1 MSSTDNQIQNLLR
14 TAETHMQQ
22 GEREEALEALHR
34 ALNLD
39 PGNEQVQTQVSSLER
54 EIAAM
59 KNFKR
64 TRSRRAHESIDTVSS
79 SSTFVDE
86 CLGRSQQAFEA
97 GDEVRALQELERAKR
112 HDPDNKAVIRRIKVV
127 RRSIK
132 ANNLYDLAVTRLRS
146 GELSDALEQARKI
159 FSFWPSSPV
168 LEKLL
173 DEIESHEKPVIEE
186 PEEIDIEEIDEL
198 EEIEEAP
205 TPEPAIS
212 PSEVVI
218 TSIREKI
225 ARSSFTEALAEA
237 TEGMK
242 KFPDNPTLQKLLDKL
257 EKIAGEPA
265 PVAVPTGKEAKAAPS
280 KKPARKKADKKKPEK
295 KPEKKPGK
303 KPEKKKPEKK
313 PEKKKPVGEPGRKKL
328 PVGLIVI
335 IAVVVVALVVIFVV
349 KPFGGTGEPVQ
360 VEPVDQPYSVSYLVS
375 GPMNPEFSLDGESMS
390 PSTDGYFTV
399 SGSGDESR
407 QIEIR
412 ASGYETIR
420 IELNAVGGNVHL
432 DTLILDT
439 LGTSSVQI
447 TFEPRMP
454 EDEPVP
460 DDGQIVWLV
469 DGEEA
474 DELPVTLPT
483 GFHVFQAVLDGYN
496 SLPESILVDYSS
508 DVQIHPLALL
518 SQEESQITL
527 SLASDVTGTA
537 NFFIDG
543 TRVGSGVRRI
553 TEVVSHG
560 THSLSITM
568 DEREDWYRTIDLG
581 PDGFSQTVT
590 PTSVFTTGR
599 LLIGPEPW
607 AEVFIDG
614 TSYGQ
619 TPMPPIDLDEGVY
632 SIRLAN
638 PDYEE
643 QTTSVTIIA
652 GEDVS
657 IRYTAPEIVLTPD
670 TIAVVE
676 EPVLPPFAI
685 QQVAPVTPGL
695 ALDHGDVHGYVTL
708 QVIVGVDGQVV
719 NVVVLNDELGL
730 GCGQAAVDAA
740 MQWVWNPATQGGVPV
755 EVPTTI
761 QMRFDID

>member
-1 MSSTDNQIQNLLR
+1 MSATDNQIQNLLR
-14 TAETHMQQ
+14 AAETHMQE
-22 GEREEALEALHR
+22 GEREKALETLHR

-39 PGNEQVQTQVSSLER
+39 PGNEQVQTQISSLER

-79 SSTFVDE
+79 SSTFADE

-146 GELSDALEQARKI
+146 GEPSDALEQARKI
-159 FSFWPSSPV
+159 FTFWPASPV

-212 PSEVVI
+212 PSKVVI

-225 ARSSFTEALAEA
+225 ARSSFAEALAEA
-237 TEGMK
+237 TEGIK
-242 KFPDNPTLQKLLDKL
+242 KFPDNPTLKKLLDKL
-257 EKIAGEPA
+257 EKIVGEPA
-265 PVAVPTGKEAKAAPS
+265 PVAVSKGKAAKTPAKKPTKKAEK
-280 KKPARKKADKKKPEK
+280 KKPAAKPEK
-295 KPEKKPGK
+295 K

-313 PEKKKPVGEPGRKKL
+313 PKKKPAAEPGKKKL
-328 PVGLIVI
+328 PVGLIAIV
-335 IAVVVVALVVIFVV
+335 AVVVVALVVIFVV
-349 KPFGGTGEPVQ
+349 KPFGGAGGETVP

-375 GPMNPEFSLDGESMS
+375 GPLNPVFLLDGESTS
-390 PSTDGYFTV
+390 PSTEGYFTV
-399 SGSGDESR
+399 SGTGDESR
-407 QIEIR
+407 QIEVQ
-412 ASGYETIR
+412 ASGYETLR

-439 LGTSSVQI
+439 LGTSSVQL

-454 EDEPVP
+454 EGEPVP
-460 DDGQIVWLV
+460 DDGQIIWLV

-474 DELPVTLPT
+474 DEFPVTLPT
-483 GFHVFQAVLDGYN
+483 GIHVFQAVLDGYN
-496 SLPESILVDYSS
+496 SIPESVLVDYSG

-518 SQEESQITL
+518 SQEESQISL

-537 NFFIDG
+537 NFYIDG

-553 TEVVSHG
+553 TEVVPHG
-560 THSLSITM
+560 AHSLSITM

-590 PTSVFTTGR
+590 PTSIFTTGR

-614 TSYGQ
+614 VSYGQ

-643 QTTSVTIIA
+643 QTSSITITA
-652 GEDVS
+652 GEDIS

-708 QVIVGVDGQVV
+708 QVVVGTDGQVV
-719 NVVVLNDELGL
+719 SVIILNDELGL

-740 MQWVWNPATQGGVPV
+740 MQWVWNPATQGDVPV

>member
-14 TAETHMQQ
+14 TAETHMKK
-22 GEREEALEALHR
+22 GERDEALEALHR

-54 EIAAM
+54 EISAM
-59 KNFKR
+59 KTFKR
-64 TRSRRAHESIDTVSS
+64 TRNRRAHGSIDTVSS

-86 CLGRSQQAFEA
+86 CLGRSQQAFDA

-146 GELSDALEQARKI
+146 GEPFDALEQARKI

-225 ARSSFTEALAEA
+225 ARSSFSEALAEA
-237 TEGMK
+237 TEGIK
-242 KFPDNPTLQKLLDKL
+242 KFPDNSTLQKLLDKL
-257 EKIAGEPA
+257 EKIVGEPA
-265 PVAVPTGKEAKAAPS
+265 PAAVSTVKAAKAPA
-280 KKPARKKADKKKPEK
+280 KKPTKKADKKKPAAKPEKKPAK
-295 KPEKKPGK
+295 KPEKKREK
-303 KPEKKKPEKK
+303 EKPAA
-313 PEKKKPVGEPGRKKL
+313 EPGRKKL
-328 PVGLIVI
+328 PVGLI
-335 IAVVVVALVVIFVV
+335 AVVALVVVALVVIFVV
-349 KPFGGTGEPVQ
+349 KPFGGAGREDVP
-360 VEPVDQPYSVSYLVS
+360 VEPADQPYSVSYLVS
-375 GPMNPEFSLDGESMS
+375 GPLDPVFLLDGENVS
-390 PSTDGYFTV
+390 PGTNGYFTI

-407 QIEIR
+407 QMEIG
-412 ASGYETIR
+412 ASGYETLR
-420 IELNAVGGNVHL
+420 IELNAIGGNDHL

-439 LGTSSVQI
+439 LGTSSVQL

-460 DDGQIVWLV
+460 DDGQIIWLV

-474 DELPVTLPT
+474 DELPVTLQT

-496 SLPESILVDYSS
+496 SLPESILVDYSD

-518 SQEESQITL
+518 SQEESQISL

-537 NFFIDG
+537 NFYIDG

-553 TEVVSHG
+553 TEVVPHG

-590 PTSVFTTGR
+590 PTSLLTTGR

-614 TSYGQ
+614 ASYGQ
-619 TPMPPIDLDEGVY
+619 TPMPPIELDEGVY
-632 SIRLAN
+632 SIRLSN

-643 QTTSVTIIA
+643 QTTSVTITA
-652 GEDVS
+652 GKDVS

-670 TIAVVE
+670 TISIVE

-708 QVIVGVDGQVV
+708 QVIVGTDGQVV
-719 NVVVLNDELGL
+719 NVIILNDELGL